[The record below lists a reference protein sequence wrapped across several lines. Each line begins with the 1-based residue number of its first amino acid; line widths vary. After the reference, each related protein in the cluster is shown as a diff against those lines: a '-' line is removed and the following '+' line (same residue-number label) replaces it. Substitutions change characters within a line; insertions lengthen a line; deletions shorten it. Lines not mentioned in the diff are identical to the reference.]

1 MIKSFKDQPSEA
13 ITPKKTTEDI
23 ISEPSLRPQKLSEF
37 IGQKEVLDNLSV
49 YIQAAKERSEALDHV
64 LLFGPPGLGKTTLAN
79 LISTEMQ
86 TNIRLSSGPII
97 DKPGDL
103 AGILTNLSDGDVFF
117 VDEIHRITTV
127 VEEYLYSAMEDFT
140 IDIMIDKGPSARSI
154 KLNLNSFTLV
164 GATTKLG
171 NLTSPMRDRFGVILR
186 MNFYSID
193 ELIKIIT
200 RSANILDIRID
211 KNGSLEIARRSR
223 GTPRIANRILR
234 RARDFAQVKSEG
246 KITREVACMALDR
259 MGIDESG
266 LDGVDR
272 RILVSLVEKYKGG
285 PVGLDT
291 LGVSISEDAKTIEEV
306 YEPFLIKQ
314 GFIQRTPRGRI
325 ALDKTYEYL
334 KKPQNQ

>member
-13 ITPKKTTEDI
+13 ITPQKTTEDI

-79 LISTEMQ
+79 LISNEMQ
-86 TNIRLSSGPII
+86 TNFRVSSGPII

-200 RSANILDIRID
+200 RSANILEIRID